1 MQVNNEKQN
10 QIIFDFKLDFRRLV
24 QNFNATATNIEY
36 CQSKSQ
42 IPYCK
47 STLDDAHNCSIL
59 PTIERDERRDRK
71 IGVEVGR

>member
-1 MQVNNEKQN
+1 MQVNYEMQN
-10 QIIFDFKLDFRRLV
+10 PHPFDFKLDFRKLV

-47 STLDDAHNCSIL
+47 STLDDAHNCSM
-59 PTIERDERRDRK
+59 PPKTDREERRDRK
-71 IGVEVGR
+71 IGVEV